1 MKAVACPNYGPPEVL
16 QIKEIKKPI
25 PKKNEVLV
33 KIKNTSVN
41 SGDCRVRGAN
51 FPPGF
56 DIPARL
62 ILGIFKPRQKI
73 LGSTF
78 SGVIESV
85 GDEVTTL
92 KKGDEVFGMSGV
104 KMGAYAEYITIKEKS
119 AISIKPKNLSFEEAA
134 AMLFGGSTAIYFL
147 KDLADIK
154 EGQTVLING
163 ASGAVGTAAIQIA
176 KNLGAH
182 VIGVCSTANVELVKS
197 LGADE
202 VIDYKKEDIF
212 NLNNKYDVVVETV
225 GNISIK
231 KGKYLLK
238 ENGKLVLVVSSFA
251 DLLRASLLKHSVDGK
266 RIQVLQGTALEKK
279 DYLTY
284 LIELFNQNKFKVI
297 IDKTFSL
304 DEMAEAHK
312 YVETG
317 HKAGNVVINVI

>member
-1 MKAVACPNYGPPEVL
+1 SYGPPEVL
-16 QIKEIKKPI
+16 QISNIKKPE

-78 SGVIESV
+78 SGVIESI
-85 GDEVTTL
+85 GEEVESF

-104 KMGAYAEYITIKEKS
+104 KMGTYAEYITIKESS
-119 AISIKPKNLSFEEAA
+119 AISIKPNDISFEEAA

-147 KDLADIK
+147 KELANIQ

-163 ASGAVGTAAIQIA
+163 ASGAVGTAAVQIA
-176 KNLGAH
+176 KDLGGY
-182 VIGVCSTANVELVKS
+182 VIGVCSSKNADLVKS

-212 NLNNKYDVVVETV
+212 NLNKKYDVVVETV

-238 ENGKLVLVVSSFA
+238 ENGKLVLVVSNFA
-251 DLLRASLLKHSVDGK
+251 DLLRANLLKHKVEGK
-266 RIQVLQGTALEKK
+266 NIQVLQGTALEKK
-279 DYLTY
+279 DYLEY
-284 LIELFNQNKFKVI
+284 LIKLFKQNKFKVI
-297 IDKTFSL
+297 IDKSFTL
-304 DEMAEAHK
+304 DEMVKAHS

-317 HKAGNVVINVI
+317 HKTGNVVINVI